1 MKQESLRLS
10 KFFMILLTSSM
21 GIAVTFPS
29 FSLDRLVCVI
39 PQSEKK
45 SEVILD
51 KFIALKEPQTTVKF
65 DSRGNLESIQSPN
78 CNKFESTSV
87 WSHKIKIICGSNLG
101 QKITISINTKN
112 LTFLKQKSNGL
123 TNISTYS
130 GFCRNS
136 KKN

>member
-1 MKQESLRLS
+1 MKQESLGLS

-78 CNKFESTSV
+78 CNKFEIAR
-87 WSHKIKIICGSNLG
+87 KYRKKLACGLY
-101 QKITISINTKN
+101 K
-112 LTFLKQKSNGL
+112 L
-123 TNISTYS
+123 
-130 GFCRNS
+130 
-136 KKN
+136 